1 MSCMN
6 DPRPG
11 ANGEKPP
18 GAVWGG
24 SYRSTYYYL
33 HFRSYCTNGARRSS
47 VDRGRRFGYNVQK
60 VIVYGTQRTRREIP
74 L

>member
-11 ANGEKPP
+11 ANGEEPP

-24 SYRSTYYYL
+24 SYRSTCYYL
-33 HFRSYCTNGARRSS
+33 HFHLRWFY
-47 VDRGRRFGYNVQK
+47 V
-60 VIVYGTQRTRREIP
+60 
-74 L
+74 